1 MTLIIPSSS
10 RRFHIHVAV
19 QGLERLATKP
29 HERQQNSGLYQT
41 RALDLVLHFCSPDT
55 VRQYEWTS
63 SPGLGPL
70 GQPTSTTMM
79 TDRYSPRTRVAIG
92 NQAKRLSTILTTQAT
107 HGASMEPI
115 PTPASSRGQPDENCP
130 PRDHVYRSLQDTSR
144 PSRYIDQAPAV
155 PSTRASSLMPSCDI
169 SGNPSSSEHGSVGKG
184 PRACHVAA
192 EGVREWLQRGEAGEE
207 RGSGWLWL
215 W

>member
-1 MTLIIPSSS
+1 M
-10 RRFHIHVAV
+10 
-19 QGLERLATKP
+19 
-29 HERQQNSGLYQT
+29 SGDKAT
-41 RALDLVLHFCSPDT
+41 RASAELWSLPDTRPGPRSILLQSPDT

-144 PSRYIDQAPAV
+144 PSRYIDQLCPVLVPA
-155 PSTRASSLMPSCDI
+155 A
-169 SGNPSSSEHGSVGKG
+169 
-184 PRACHVAA
+184 
-192 EGVREWLQRGEAGEE
+192 
-207 RGSGWLWL
+207 
-215 W
+215 